1 MATSTMT
8 QERPSVRAQVDVR
21 LSAIQV
27 PGFVLREAFY
37 PPLSRV
43 RRHAHDNIVWGF
55 VVSGEMIDETDVSC
69 DFCAPMT
76 VRTLPAGFAHE
87 NRYGPLGARCLLIEP
102 SPDVI
107 RGAEAPRP
115 RNRARFKTVGHV
127 GAGRFSELGLRLWH
141 EVRHP
146 DALSPLAADCL
157 LSEMVGWV
165 ANPQTTSWGGRP
177 AWLDGV
183 CQRLHALFRDEQE
196 LASLARDAGV
206 HPVHLVRVFRRFC
219 GVTPADYVRRL
230 RVTWVCD
237 ALRRDTVAIA
247 DLAYA
252 AGFYDQSHLNRVFR
266 RERGMTPAQYRISR
280 RSDGLRADAA
290 HAS

>member
-1 MATSTMT
+1 MT
-8 QERPSVRAQVDVR
+8 HERSSARAHADVR
-21 LSAIQV
+21 LAAIQV
-27 PGFVLREAFY
+27 PGFVLREASY
-37 PPLSRV
+37 PPMSSV
-43 RRHAHDNIVWGF
+43 QRHAHDNILWGF
-55 VVSGEMIDETDVSC
+55 VVSGEMVDETDASC
-69 DFCAPMT
+69 DFCPPMT

-87 NRYGPLGARCLLIEP
+87 NRYGPAGARCLLIEP
-102 SPDVI
+102 SPEVI
-107 RGAEAPRP
+107 RGAEALRP
-115 RNRARFKTVGHV
+115 RCRASFKTVRHV

-146 DALSPLAADCL
+146 DALSALAAECL

-165 ANPQTTSWGGRP
+165 ANPQTTAWGGRP
-177 AWLDGV
+177 AWLDRV
-183 CQRLHALFRDEQE
+183 CQRLHDLYRDEQE
-196 LASLARDAGV
+196 LASLARDADV

-237 ALRRDTVAIA
+237 ALRTDAVPIA

-266 RERGMTPAQYRISR
+266 RERGMTPAQYRTSR
-280 RSDGLRADAA
+280 RPERFRADAA
-290 HAS
+290 HVS